1 MCGIIGFIS
10 NKNVAER
17 LIEGLKRLEYRGY
30 DSAGIAVLDNNEI
43 KILRSEGKI
52 VNLEKK
58 LEKSKVDGLIGI
70 GHTRW
75 ATHGLPTENNAHP
88 HSTKT
93 IAVVHNGIIENFV
106 ELREFL
112 TDKGYKF
119 KTETDTEV
127 VPYLIEYYLKEFKD
141 IKKAIAET
149 YQKLKGAFAFGILFL
164 NEEILVAMKK
174 GSPLA
179 IGFGEG
185 EMMIGSDALALSPFT
200 NKITFL
206 EDGDIA
212 ILTTKKV
219 EIFDVNFAEIKR
231 EVKTLNSDLISISK
245 GNYKHFMLKEIY
257 EQPSIISNNLRNYY
271 DPINNKIFF
280 DDLGKTTKKISDVY
294 IIACGT
300 SYFAGMVGKYLLSEV
315 SGINLHLEIAS
326 EFRYREIILKRNSL
340 GIFIS
345 QSGET
350 ADTLAALEYFKKQNG
365 KTISLTN
372 VENSSIARK
381 ADYNLN
387 ILAGPE
393 IGVAS
398 TKAFTAQIMVLTL
411 LGIFIT
417 AKLRHLRKKYNAADV
432 FAEMPSHLLKVFEQE
447 EKIKKIAKLL
457 AKYTSILYVG
467 RDVLYPIA
475 LEGALKLKELS
486 YIHAEA
492 YALGELKH
500 GPIAL
505 IDENMPVIALVSSA
519 DSTIFEKTVSNIR
532 EIASRQGKIIIIG
545 DKKAIEPLK
554 DIAFDQIEIPESNKA
569 ASPILFTVPIQLLAY
584 HIAVI
589 KGTDVDQPRNL
600 AKSVT
605 VE

>member
-1 MCGIIGFIS
+1 
-10 NKNVAER
+10 
-17 LIEGLKRLEYRGY
+17 
-30 DSAGIAVLDNNEI
+30 
-43 KILRSEGKI
+43 
-52 VNLEKK
+52 
-58 LEKSKVDGLIGI
+58 
-70 GHTRW
+70 
-75 ATHGLPTENNAHP
+75 
-88 HSTKT
+88 
-93 IAVVHNGIIENFV
+93 
-106 ELREFL
+106 
-112 TDKGYKF
+112 
-119 KTETDTEV
+119 
-127 VPYLIEYYLKEFKD
+127 
-141 IKKAIAET
+141 
-149 YQKLKGAFAFGILFL
+149 
-164 NEEILVAMKK
+164 
-174 GSPLA
+174 
-179 IGFGEG
+179 
-185 EMMIGSDALALSPFT
+185 
-200 NKITFL
+200 
-206 EDGDIA
+206 
-212 ILTTKKV
+212 
-219 EIFDVNFAEIKR
+219 
-231 EVKTLNSDLISISK
+231 
-245 GNYKHFMLKEIY
+245 
-257 EQPSIISNNLRNYY
+257 
-271 DPINNKIFF
+271 
-280 DDLGKTTKKISDVY
+280 
-294 IIACGT
+294 
-300 SYFAGMVGKYLLSEV
+300 MVGKYLLSEV

>member
-30 DSAGIAVLDNNEI
+30 DSAGIAVIDSDEI

-112 TDKGYKF
+112 TDKGYRF

-164 NEEILVAMKK
+164 NEEILVAIKK

-212 ILTTKKV
+212 ILTTKKM

-231 EVKTLNSDLISISK
+231 EVKTLNTDLISISK

-326 EFRYREIILKRNSL
+326 EFRYREITLKRNSL

-417 AKLRHLRKKYNAADV
+417 AKLRHLRKKYSAADV
-432 FAEMPSHLLKVFEQE
+432 FAEMPSHLLQVFEQE
-447 EKIKKIAKLL
+447 KKIKKIAQVLS
-457 AKYTSILYVG
+457 KYHSILYVG

-554 DIAFDQIEIPESNKA
+554 DVAFDQIEIPESNKA
-569 ASPILFTVPIQLLAY
+569 ATPILFTVPVQLLAY

>member
-30 DSAGIAVLDNNEI
+30 DSAGIAVIDSDEI

-112 TDKGYKF
+112 TDKGYRF

-164 NEEILVAMKK
+164 NEEILVAIKK

-212 ILTTKKV
+212 ILTTKKM

-231 EVKTLNSDLISISK
+231 EVKTLNTDLISISK

-326 EFRYREIILKRNSL
+326 EFRYREITLKRNSL

-417 AKLRHLRKKYNAADV
+417 AKLRHLRKKYSAADV
-432 FAEMPSHLLKVFEQE
+432 FAEMPSHLLQVFEQE
-447 EKIKKIAKLL
+447 KKIKKIAQVLS
-457 AKYTSILYVG
+457 KYHSILYVG

-554 DIAFDQIEIPESNKA
+554 DVAFDQIEIPESNKA

>member
-112 TDKGYKF
+112 TDKGYRF

-219 EIFDVNFAEIKR
+219 EIFDVSFAEIKR

>member
-219 EIFDVNFAEIKR
+219 EIFDVSFAEIKR

-417 AKLRHLRKKYNAADV
+417 AKLRHLRKKYSAADV

-554 DIAFDQIEIPESNKA
+554 DIAFDQIEVPESDKA

>member
-219 EIFDVNFAEIKR
+219 EIFDVSFAEIKR

>member
-417 AKLRHLRKKYNAADV
+417 AKLRHLRKKYSAADV

-554 DIAFDQIEIPESNKA
+554 DIAFDQIEVPESNKA

>member
-1 MCGIIGFIS
+1 
-10 NKNVAER
+10 
-17 LIEGLKRLEYRGY
+17 
-30 DSAGIAVLDNNEI
+30 
-43 KILRSEGKI
+43 
-52 VNLEKK
+52 
-58 LEKSKVDGLIGI
+58 
-70 GHTRW
+70 
-75 ATHGLPTENNAHP
+75 
-88 HSTKT
+88 
-93 IAVVHNGIIENFV
+93 
-106 ELREFL
+106 
-112 TDKGYKF
+112 
-119 KTETDTEV
+119 
-127 VPYLIEYYLKEFKD
+127 
-141 IKKAIAET
+141 
-149 YQKLKGAFAFGILFL
+149 
-164 NEEILVAMKK
+164 
-174 GSPLA
+174 
-179 IGFGEG
+179 
-185 EMMIGSDALALSPFT
+185 
-200 NKITFL
+200 
-206 EDGDIA
+206 
-212 ILTTKKV
+212 
-219 EIFDVNFAEIKR
+219 
-231 EVKTLNSDLISISK
+231 
-245 GNYKHFMLKEIY
+245 
-257 EQPSIISNNLRNYY
+257 
-271 DPINNKIFF
+271 
-280 DDLGKTTKKISDVY
+280 
-294 IIACGT
+294 
-300 SYFAGMVGKYLLSEV
+300 
-315 SGINLHLEIAS
+315 
-326 EFRYREIILKRNSL
+326 
-340 GIFIS
+340 
-345 QSGET
+345 
-350 ADTLAALEYFKKQNG
+350 
-365 KTISLTN
+365 
-372 VENSSIARK
+372 
-381 ADYNLN
+381 
-387 ILAGPE
+387 
-393 IGVAS
+393 
-398 TKAFTAQIMVLTL
+398 MVLTL

-532 EIASRQGKIIIIG
+532 EIASRQGKIVIIG

>member
-417 AKLRHLRKKYNAADV
+417 AKLRHLRKKYSAADV

-545 DKKAIEPLK
+545 DKKAIELLK
-554 DIAFDQIEIPESNKA
+554 DIAFDQIEVPESNKA